1 MMVVNYYTGAAETL
15 AGEFRMEMDFNLKKM
30 DQHF

>member
-1 MMVVNYYTGAAETL
+1 MMFVNYYTGAAETL
-15 AGEFRMEMDFNLKKM
+15 AWESRMEMDFNLNKM